1 MLSSVCNK
9 LTKLCDSPVVL
20 RKLLLVVIDPKEVKN
35 FIAGA
40 SGDVCFENRNIC
52 LPKHMHQ
59 VCTYT
64 AHNCQ
69 GFIVN
74 TKTKYVI
81 DFAGIVELSIAA

>member
-1 MLSSVCNK
+1 M
-9 LTKLCDSPVVL
+9 VL
-20 RKLLLVVIDPKEVKN
+20 RELLLVVIDPKEVKN

-40 SGDVCFENRNIC
+40 SGDVCLEDRNIC

-64 AHNCQ
+64 AYNCQ
-69 GFIVN
+69 GFIIN

-81 DFAGIVELSIAA
+81 DFAGIVLLSTAA